1 MAIGIQAAHANN
13 MVVDISQVQDC
24 DQDQMHLQQG
34 EGLAV
39 HNQRD
44 APTREAVAGT
54 AMRGAVSGA

>member
-24 DQDQMHLQQG
+24 DQYQMDLQQC

-44 APTREAVAGT
+44 APKREAVAGT